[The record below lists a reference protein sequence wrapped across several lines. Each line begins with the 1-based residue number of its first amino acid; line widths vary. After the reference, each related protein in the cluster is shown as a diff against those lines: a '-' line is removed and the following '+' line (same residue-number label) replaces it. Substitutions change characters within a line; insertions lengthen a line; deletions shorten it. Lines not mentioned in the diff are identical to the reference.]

1 MSRALFLKLA
11 EREVIAKC
19 DALGVRISALETLP
33 DGGTRL
39 VCMSVNGAHV
49 MRTKLKSKL
58 ISGVVERSKVRPRAP
73 LW

>member
-39 VCMSVNGAHV
+39 VCMSSEGAAL
-49 MRTKLKSKL
+49 MASKLKSSL
-58 ISGVVERSKVRPRAP
+58 LPDTTRRQPFRPAFSRH
-73 LW
+73 